1 MISILTDEIRWQ
13 ADALGETLT
22 LRTHRAREI
31 ADQIKPDKKYRI
43 EIKEFREKRS
53 LDQNAMYWS
62 ILGQLAK
69 HLKLSRNRLHNIL
82 LRRYSAP
89 WTADGS
95 PIYSM
100 ALDTD
105 EAEEQILEAEKT
117 HLKPT
122 SRVIEGK
129 DGNIYRLYVLLKGSS
144 AMDKEEFSALM
155 DGILDE
161 CRQAGLELI
170 WEE

>member
-1 MISILTDEIRWQ
+1 
-13 ADALGETLT
+13 
-22 LRTHRAREI
+22 
-31 ADQIKPDKKYRI
+31 
-43 EIKEFREKRS
+43 
-53 LDQNAMYWS
+53 
-62 ILGQLAK
+62 
-69 HLKLSRNRLHNIL
+69 
-82 LRRYSAP
+82 
-89 WTADGS
+89 
-95 PIYSM
+95 M

-122 SRVIEGK
+122 SRVIEGQ

-161 CRQAGLELI
+161 CRQAGLVLI